1 MLSSISEWII
11 AVVESLGYFGIAGL
25 IALENLFP
33 PVPSEIVLPLA
44 GFLVGRG
51 RFFLPWVILSATG
64 GSLASALTLYGIGAW
79 LGERRVRLALKRFGR
94 FLFLHEED
102 LDRACR
108 WFDQHGRKTVLLGRL
123 VPGVRSII
131 SIPAGLT
138 RMPIWQFVVYTTVG
152 SGLWNT
158 GLVGLGWVLGD
169 QWELVR
175 PYVQLLGYIVLGVLV
190 AAALWFIWRR
200 WRAHQN

>member
-1 MLSSISEWII
+1 MLSSIPEWVI
-11 AVVESLGYFGIAGL
+11 AVFESLGYFGIAGL

-33 PVPSEIVLPLA
+33 PIPSEVVLPLA

-51 RFFLPWVILSATG
+51 RFFFLWVILSATG
-64 GSLASALTLYGIGAW
+64 GSVASALALYWVGAW
-79 LGERRVRLALKRFGR
+79 LGESRVRRALNRFGR

-102 LDRACR
+102 LDRACH
-108 WFDQHGRKTVLLGRL
+108 WFDRHGGKAVLLGRL

-138 RMPIWQFVVYTTVG
+138 RMPIRQFVVYTTVG
-152 SGLWNT
+152 TGLWNT
-158 GLVGLGWVLGD
+158 TLISLGWALGD

-175 PYVQLLGYIVLGVLV
+175 QYVQLLGYIVLAVLLV
-190 AAALWFIWRR
+190 AILWLVWCR
-200 WRAHQN
+200 WQAHK